1 MIDLPEAAVAAG
13 RDPLVI
19 TLVIF
24 LLSGLLA
31 HYLFRRHPLGRASV
45 RVIFLVVLTL
55 VLLYAGVVPY
65 QPLTRTDAPFQ
76 DAVYAALKI
85 AWWLW
90 TAWFLVGFLRVFVVA
105 EHRPR
110 EGKLVQ
116 DLLAGL
122 IYLAAVFAIIA
133 YVFDLPIQGLL
144 ATSGAIAIILGLAL
158 QSTLS
163 DVFSGIVLNF
173 SRPYRPGDW
182 ISIDGSTDGRVVEMN
197 WRATH
202 VLTGKSD
209 LAIVPNST
217 IAKAKIV
224 NASSPSGIH
233 GMTVTIQLDAKTP
246 PAICAEILRH
256 AVLNTRLILAT
267 PAPSVGVES
276 ITADA
281 IEFDISFFVE
291 ELAQSTRAQNELF
304 EWIYRH
310 LAAAG
315 IGWASTESHPTWLP
329 EATTPKNAKTASER
343 AIDLVAIF
351 AHLTEEE
358 RKTLAGKTRHKHYD
372 EGQILVEPGN
382 VLNSVFVIG
391 AGVVSLTAVSSEGEI
406 ELLRI
411 GPGDHFGEIGM
422 LTGHPSEATLKALV
436 PVTTYELAK
445 EDLAPVL
452 EARPEVSHE
461 LCRALAKRQAA
472 GQLIAAADIDKNV
485 PPRRVA
491 AWFSDRLHR
500 LFDLANAE

>member
-1 MIDLPEAAVAAG
+1 MIDLPEAAVVAV
-13 RDPLVI
+13 RDPLVV
-19 TLVIF
+19 TLFIF
-24 LLSGLLA
+24 SLGGLLT
-31 HYLFRRHPLGRASV
+31 HFLFRRYPLSRAIV
-45 RVIFLVVLTL
+45 RVIFLVVLTV

-65 QPLTRTDAPFQ
+65 EPLTRTGVPFQ
-76 DAVYAALKI
+76 DAVRAALKI

-90 TAWFLVGFLRVFVVA
+90 AAWFLVGFLRVFVVA
-105 EHRPR
+105 ERRPR

-122 IYLAAVFAIIA
+122 VYLAAVFAIIA

-182 ISIDGSTDGRVVEMN
+182 ISIDGSTDGRVIEMN

-202 VLTGKSD
+202 VLTGKRD

-233 GMTVTIQLDAKTP
+233 GITVTIQLDAKTP
-246 PAICAEILRH
+246 PSTGAQTLRH
-256 AVLNTRLILAT
+256 AILNTRLILAT
-267 PAPSVGVES
+267 PAPSVGVKS
-276 ITADA
+276 INAEA
-281 IEFDISFFVE
+281 IEFEISFFVE
-291 ELAQSTRAQNELF
+291 ELAQSTRVQNELF
-304 EWIYRH
+304 DWIYRH
-310 LAAAG
+310 LAAARVH
-315 IGWASTESHPTWLP
+315 WASSQSQLSWLA
-329 EATTPKNAKTASER
+329 EAATQKNAKTAAER
-343 AIDLVAIF
+343 VIDLVAIF

-358 RKTLAGKTRHKHYD
+358 RRTLAAKTKAKHYD
-372 EGQILVEPGN
+372 EGEVLLEPGS
-382 VLNSVFVIG
+382 VLGSLFVIG
-391 AGVVSLTAVSSEGEI
+391 EGVVSLTAVVSEGEI

-422 LTGHPSEATLKALV
+422 LTGHPAEATLKALV

-472 GQLIAAADIDKNV
+472 GQLIAAAGIDKSA
-485 PPRRVA
+485 PPKRVA

-500 LFDLANAE
+500 LFDLANVE

>member
-1 MIDLPEAAVAAG
+1 MIDLPSAGAAAA

-19 TLVIF
+19 TLF
-24 LLSGLLA
+24 LFSLGGVLT
-31 HYLFRRHPLGRASV
+31 HFLFRRHPLGRAMV
-45 RVIFLVVLTL
+45 RVLFLIVLTVVLL
-55 VLLYAGVVPY
+55 GAGVVPY
-65 QPLTRTDAPFQ
+65 QPLTRTGVPFQ
-76 DAVYAALKI
+76 DAVHALLKI

-90 TAWFLVGFLRVFVVA
+90 TAWFLVGFLRAFVVT

-122 IYLAAVFAIIA
+122 VYLAAVLAIIA

-144 ATSGAIAIILGLAL
+144 ATSGVIAIVLGLAL

-163 DVFSGIVLNF
+163 DLFSGIVLNF

-182 ISIDGSTDGRVVEMN
+182 ISIDGGTDGRVIEIN

-202 VLTGKSD
+202 VLTAKRD

-233 GMTVTIQLDAKTP
+233 GMTVSVQLDAKWP
-246 PAICAEILRH
+246 PAASAEILQH
-256 AVLNTRLILAT
+256 AILNTQLILAT
-267 PAPSVGVES
+267 PAPLVVVKS

-291 ELAQSTRAQNELF
+291 ELSQSIRAQNELF
-304 EWIYRH
+304 DRISRH

-315 IGWASTESHPTWLP
+315 IGLASTQSQPYWP
-329 EATTPKNAKTASER
+329 PPAAIPGKAKTTAER
-343 AIDLVAIF
+343 AVDLVAIF
-351 AHLTEEE
+351 AALTEEE
-358 RKTLAGKTRHKHYD
+358 RKTLATKTKPRHYD
-372 EGQILVEPGN
+372 AGEALVEPGM
-382 VLNSVFVIG
+382 VLHSLFIIG
-391 AGVVSLTAVSSEGEI
+391 AGVASITQVLSEGEI

-411 GPGDHFGEIGM
+411 GPGDHFGEIGL
-422 LTGHPSEATLKALV
+422 LTGHSAEATLKALV
-436 PVTTYELAK
+436 PITTYELAK

-452 EARPEVSHE
+452 EARPEVSQE
-461 LCRALAKRQAA
+461 LCRALARRQAA
-472 GQLIAAADIDKNV
+472 GQLIASTGIDKSV
-485 PPRRVA
+485 PPSRVA